1 MKAFLKNINLRPSCY
16 ECKAKG
22 FSSQSDLTLADFW
35 GIRTVFP
42 QMDDDKGTS
51 LVFINTERGRQ
62 SMDYTKMEVRGT
74 TYERIKPLNPACY
87 RSVASHPK
95 RKEFFARLGNENLI
109 ELIDDCTKAT
119 TKQRIRCA
127 IGRCKSLI
135 KRILKRMGLISC

>member
-22 FSSQSDLTLADFW
+22 FSSQSDLTLADLW

-74 TYERIKPLNPACY
+74 TYERVKPLNPACY
-87 RSVASHPK
+87 RSVASNPK
-95 RKEFFARLGNENLI
+95 RDIFFARLGNESLI
-109 ELIDDCTKAT
+109 ELINDCTKPT
-119 TKQRIRCA
+119 IKQRIRYA
-127 IGRCKSLI
+127 IVLCKSLI
-135 KRILKRMGLISC
+135 NRMLGRIGGTW